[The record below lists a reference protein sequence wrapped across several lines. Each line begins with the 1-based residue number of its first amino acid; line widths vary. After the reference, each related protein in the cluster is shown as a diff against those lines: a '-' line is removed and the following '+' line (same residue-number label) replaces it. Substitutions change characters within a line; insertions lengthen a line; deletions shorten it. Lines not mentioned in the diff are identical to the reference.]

1 MYNYSKN
8 GNFLKL
14 ILIGDMYTESLQ
26 YERENYVNRFLSV
39 LLVFELYPKI
49 KAELFAP
56 FNVVFKYVVRIDIM
70 VVDAWKGFFSVGVL
84 ESTLVWSNGSV
95 RLAWYFFVDGRD
107 AFKTLVELLPLGE
120 TPNGMAVELFVCGLV
135 DL

>member
-14 ILIGDMYTESLQ
+14 ILIGDMYIESLQ
-26 YERENYVNRFLSV
+26 YERVNYVNRFLSV

-56 FNVVFKYVVRIDIM
+56 FNVVFKYVVRIDM
-70 VVDAWKGFFSVGVL
+70 VVDTWKGFFSVGFL
-84 ESTLVWSNGSV
+84 ESTLVWSKLSV
-95 RLAWYFFVDGRD
+95 RLAWYFFVDGKD
-107 AFKTLVELLPLGE
+107 AFKALVELLPSGE
-120 TPNGMAVELFVCGLV
+120 TPNGMAVELFVGGLV
-135 DL
+135 EL

>member
-1 MYNYSKN
+1 M
-8 GNFLKL
+8 
-14 ILIGDMYTESLQ
+14 
-26 YERENYVNRFLSV
+26 NRFLSV

-49 KAELFAP
+49 KAELFAS
-56 FNVVFKYVVRIDIM
+56 FNVVFKLVVRIDM

-95 RLAWYFFVDGRD
+95 RSAWYFFVDGKD
-107 AFKTLVELLPLGE
+107 AFKTLIELLPLVE
-120 TPNGMAVELFVCGLV
+120 TPNGMAVELFVSGLV